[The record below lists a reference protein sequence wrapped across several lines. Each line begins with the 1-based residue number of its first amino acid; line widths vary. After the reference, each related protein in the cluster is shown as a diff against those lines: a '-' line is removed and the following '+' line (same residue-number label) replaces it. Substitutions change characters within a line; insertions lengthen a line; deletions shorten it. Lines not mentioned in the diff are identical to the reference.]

1 MVAEKVSASVVHFH
15 GRGCAMRQ
23 NSFPHLVAT
32 LAFVIAFVGVAGCS
46 REKTFEKPAVPV
58 KTQVV
63 EASVPE
69 SGLKYSATLAPR
81 EQVDLAFKVGGYVE
95 EILKLPGP
103 DTIPRDVQKGDHVDK
118 GVTVASLRDNDY
130 QVKLNQAR
138 SAHEEAKAALGQAT
152 REFERA
158 ERLMEAG
165 VLAKN
170 EYDKA
175 KEKLDVTTA
184 RLNGAESQV
193 EEAQIQLQ
201 DTVLRSPLSCVVV
214 SRFIERGTL
223 VAPGTRAFILEDLSS
238 VKAVF
243 GVPDYVLKEI
253 KLGETLVTT
262 VEAFRNKLFSG
273 TVTAISPSAD
283 PKSRVF
289 EVEITIV
296 NPGLELKDG
305 MVATVTLDALTREA
319 ATPTAPLH
327 AIVRPPQNPRGFMV
341 FVVEERDGICHAHG
355 RNVEIGRVLGNKVAV
370 TDGLA
375 VGERIITRGATL
387 VYEGAVVQI
396 IP

>member
-1 MVAEKVSASVVHFH
+1 
-15 GRGCAMRQ
+15 MRI
-23 NSFPHLVAT
+23 NLFLRLAAT
-32 LAFVIAFVGVAGCS
+32 TAFVVGLFGTAGCS
-46 REKTFEKPAVPV
+46 REKSFQQPPIPV
-58 KTQVV
+58 KIHLV
-63 EASVPE
+63 EASLSE

-103 DTIPRDVQKGDHVDK
+103 DAMLRDVQKGDQVEK
-118 GVTVASLRDNDY
+118 GAILAKLRDNDY
-130 QVKLNQAR
+130 QVKLNHAK
-138 SAHEEAKAALGQAT
+138 SALEEAKASLGQAT

-158 ERLMEAG
+158 ERLMEAS

-201 DTVLRSPLSCVVV
+201 DTVLKSPLSCVVV
-214 SRFIERGTL
+214 GRFVERGTL
-223 VAPGTRAFILEDLSS
+223 VASGTRAFVLEDLSS
-238 VKAVF
+238 VKAVL
-243 GVPDYVLKEI
+243 GVPDYLLAEI
-253 KLGETLVTT
+253 KLGDTLVTT
-262 VEAFRNKLFSG
+262 VEALRNKEFSG

-289 EVEITIV
+289 EVEITIS
-296 NPGLELKDG
+296 NPTLELKDG
-305 MVATVTLDALTREA
+305 MITSVRLAALAKEATLPV
-319 ATPTAPLH
+319 APLH
-327 AIVRPPQNPRGFMV
+327 AIVRPLGDPHGFMV
-341 FVVEERDGICHAHG
+341 FALEQRDGTYYARG
-355 RNVEIGRVLGNKVAV
+355 RNVHIGRVFGNNVAI

-375 VGERIITRGATL
+375 VGERIITRGANL
-387 VYEGAVVQI
+387 VYEGAIVHI